1 MLRES
6 KTGTVLELSLDLF
19 KFNLSY
25 LYIDHQSRYMTNIS
39 EIQIY
44 AIISFFFAN
53 AMQIENANISFA
65 FLIWVLIFD
74 NFILMCLQFYNNL
87 LTKFYNN
94 VLTKLY
100 NNVLTKHSCWIRL
113 RPSFYYF
120 MLLFWFENSAGIIKI
135 SHKYYFI
142 WSVRLIQLQRWPLN
156 TS

>member
-1 MLRES
+1 
-6 KTGTVLELSLDLF
+6 
-19 KFNLSY
+19 
-25 LYIDHQSRYMTNIS
+25 MTNIS

-100 NNVLTKHSCWIRL
+100 NNVLTKHSC
-113 RPSFYYF
+113 
-120 MLLFWFENSAGIIKI
+120 
-135 SHKYYFI
+135 
-142 WSVRLIQLQRWPLN
+142 
-156 TS
+156 